1 MKRAILLI
9 SHGKLAKEM
18 KESIKMITG
27 TIDDV
32 YYTCLESG
40 DQSEEFINKLRSE
53 IDKLS
58 KYEEVI
64 VFADL
69 YGGSPCNNAMKYL
82 VNDEKYRIISGMNLS
97 MVISASLNEEEHV
110 DSLLNIGRNAIIDV
124 KDIYN
129 SMKYEDED

>member
-1 MKRAILLI
+1 MNRAILLI
-9 SHGKLAKEM
+9 SHGKLAKEI

-27 TIDDV
+27 TIDDI

-40 DQSEEFINKLRSE
+40 DQSEEFIDKLRNE

-82 VNDEKYRIISGMNLS
+82 VNDDKYRIISGMNLS

-129 SMKYEDED
+129 SMKYDDED

>member
-1 MKRAILLI
+1 MNRAILLI

-27 TIDDV
+27 TIDDI

-40 DQSEEFINKLRSE
+40 DQSEEFIDKLRNE

-82 VNDEKYRIISGMNLS
+82 VNDDKYRIISGMNLS

-129 SMKYEDED
+129 SMKYDDED